1 MSTYKR
7 RDRKFEEHIAQL
19 VDAKIPVKYH
29 CVCRNYQGEC
39 EDECAEFNAKR
50 DPTHLPSKYSWVS
63 LKDWLRVWWRGFVK
77 DHIVDDYENLWPD
90 GE

>member
-39 EDECAEFNAKR
+39 EDECAEFEPATSRPGKLG
-50 DPTHLPSKYSWVS
+50 LPSALPKRRSVGVCTTKQRMCERCD
-63 LKDWLRVWWRGFVK
+63 LGA
-77 DHIVDDYENLWPD
+77 I
-90 GE
+90 G